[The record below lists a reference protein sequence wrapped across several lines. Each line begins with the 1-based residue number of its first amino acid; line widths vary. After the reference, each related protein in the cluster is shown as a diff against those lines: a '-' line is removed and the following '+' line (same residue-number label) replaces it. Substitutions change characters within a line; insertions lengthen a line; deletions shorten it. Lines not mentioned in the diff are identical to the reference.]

1 MPFWPIVRCRGR
13 RGRVSSELFAGSR
26 DYLAGRTPEEKV
38 ATLARTSYRAF
49 LTDICKLPAGA
60 ADFFQGRSS
69 DNFGYG
75 VDAISAIDAMGEG
88 FPGAGALKI
97 EDQAGGHA
105 DEKAA
110 YVHHFP
116 DGNASLARALV
127 RSLVVR
133 IGARPHHG
141 RPRDHGLRLR
151 GLGPIG
157 CARAHPPAGDRRQG
171 AQHGGRQRGRYRLRQ
186 GWRAA
191 PGAGDKCGGRHLRL
205 GDALPLPRD
214 RQGVGSSSSSR
225 TSRRRW
231 SIPRSSCATGKA
243 SSGSAR
249 TKSRRPRA
257 STPRSSSTTP

>member
-1 MPFWPIVRCRGR
+1 MPFWPIVRCRER

-49 LTDICKLPAGA
+49 LTDICKLPADA

-127 RSLVVR
+127 RSLVVGSAPGRTMEDLVTTAFDYGALDRLGAPVR
-133 IGARPHHG
+133 IRLQATAVKVRNTADGARSISATS
-141 RPRDHGLRLR
+141 RMASCA
-151 GLGPIG
+151 G
-157 CARAHPPAGDRRQG
+157 C
-171 AQHGGRQRGRYRLRQ
+171 GRQ
-186 GWRAA
+186 
-191 PGAGDKCGGRHLRL
+191 
-205 GDALPLPRD
+205 
-214 RQGVGSSSSSR
+214 V
-225 TSRRRW
+225 RW
-231 SIPRSSCATGKA
+231 
-243 SSGSAR
+243 
-249 TKSRRPRA
+249 
-257 STPRSSSTTP
+257 